1 MLNSSNLSGLLSIA
15 ILNFLVNRIIKTY
28 VIIEYVSGNR
38 MYYFFSL
45 VVSHYLFDFAW
56 YHI

>member
-15 ILNFLVNRIIKTY
+15 ILNFLVNRVIKTY
-28 VIIEYVSGNR
+28 VIIEYVGGNR
-38 MYYFFSL
+38 MSYFFSL
-45 VVSHYLFDFAW
+45 VVSHYLFDFAC